1 MAASLFLSCL
11 AGTFACRTS
20 VLELGRCFSR
30 TAGQTESSILPQ
42 DMLRDYLGH
51 ASILP
56 QDMLE
61 LLRTH
66 QYKLSQDMSVY

>member
-30 TAGQTESSILPQ
+30 TAGQTESQYTTSGHAERLLQ
-42 DMLRDYLGH
+42 DMPVYYSGHVSINYLR
-51 ASILP
+51 
-56 QDMLE
+56 M
-61 LLRTH
+61 
-66 QYKLSQDMSVY
+66 